1 MEAGAD
7 DFLSKPINQA
17 ELFARV
23 RSLLRIK
30 SLQDEVR
37 QQSAALAEWNQK
49 LEERVA
55 AQVRELAV
63 MSELKRFFSPAVADA
78 ILSSGGQTILAPHR
92 REICYVFVDLRG
104 FTAFTDS
111 AEPEE
116 VESVLKAYHAA
127 MGALIAQHGGTVDR
141 FAGDGIL
148 LFFND
153 PLPVPD
159 AARCA
164 TRMALA
170 MQDRFRPL
178 KAQWAK
184 LGYELDLG
192 IGIAQGFATL
202 GAFGYE
208 GRVDYTAI
216 GTVVNLA
223 HRLCNKASAGEVL
236 IDRKVRAA
244 LDDATHV
251 DTLTPLNLKGYSHPV
266 PRSGSACHPTGGVA
280 PKPGDSTRRRVR
292 ASLRGSL
299 LADRVWV
306 PPRGP
311 GACRESDGFLNLGRL
326 GEKTLAVDLI
336 EVQDLSVEFD
346 NRGTM
351 VPALKG
357 ISFNIR
363 PGSTVALVG
372 ESGSGK
378 SVTAQ
383 AMMGILPKTARITG
397 GKILFTA
404 PGSKKPA
411 RDITKLKPTD
421 CAAPHP
427 GAPHLDDLP
436 GADGVAVAAP
446 HDRRPGQRA
455 LCSCTIASAGRK
467 AWRAPRRCC
476 ASSAFRTRRTR
487 SGCTRSSC
495 PAACG
500 SGR

>member
-1 MEAGAD
+1 MSGAAKVLVVDDTPHNVKLLADLLAVKGYGVMTAVNGEEALAKVAADPPDLILLDVMMPGLSGYDVCRKLRADPATILLPVVLVTSLDPQSERVKGIEAGAD
-7 DFLSKPINQA
+7 DFLPKPINQA

-37 QQSAALAEWNQK
+37 RQAAALSEWNQK

-55 AQVRELAV
+55 AQVRELQV
-63 MSELKRFFSPAVADA
+63 MGELKRFFSPAVADA
-78 ILSSGGQTILAPHR
+78 ILSSGANSILSPHR

-127 MGALIAQHGGTVDR
+127 MGALIAEHGGTVDR

-148 LFFND
+148 IFFND

-159 AARCA
+159 AARRSTA
-164 TRMALA
+164 MALA
-170 MQDRFRPL
+170 MQACFRPL

-223 HRLCNKASAGEVL
+223 QRLCNKASAGEVL

-244 LDDATHV
+244 LDDAARV

-266 PRSGSACHPTGGVA
+266 
-280 PKPGDSTRRRVR
+280 
-292 ASLRGSL
+292 
-299 LADRVWV
+299 
-306 PPRGP
+306 
-311 GACRESDGFLNLGRL
+311 
-326 GEKTLAVDLI
+326 
-336 EVQDLSVEFD
+336 Q
-346 NRGTM
+346 
-351 VPALKG
+351 
-357 ISFNIR
+357 
-363 PGSTVALVG
+363 
-372 ESGSGK
+372 
-378 SVTAQ
+378 
-383 AMMGILPKTARITG
+383 
-397 GKILFTA
+397 
-404 PGSKKPA
+404 
-411 RDITKLKPTD
+411 
-421 CAAPHP
+421 
-427 GAPHLDDLP
+427 
-436 GADGVAVAAP
+436 
-446 HDRRPGQRA
+446 
-455 LCSCTIASAGRK
+455 
-467 AWRAPRRCC
+467 
-476 ASSAFRTRRTR
+476 AFRLWP
-487 SGCTRSSC
+487 
-495 PAACG
+495 PAAAA
-500 SGR
+500 S